1 MPTVVDHLFEA
12 RLLFFFKL
20 TATSGC
26 LEVKTVSS
34 RDLWYTLENVK
45 VQTIISKLSKTC
57 KHTSF

>member
-1 MPTVVDHLFEA
+1 MPTVVDHLFKA
-12 RLLFFFKL
+12 RLHFFFKL

-34 RDLWYTLENVK
+34 RDLWYTLENDE